1 MDQQNTNNQFQ
12 RKWVKETANV
22 EKERKYKYKKKK
34 SKSGFFKN
42 IFNRFINQY
51 NSIIKELF
59 HPYKKKESKRNN
71 RKKNIFTSLSNRSI
85 ILKAI
90 QNSVKDI
97 KKIIFNIRKS
107 LSLKKREIRK
117 SEVLIQKKIKKKKRE
132 ENIKRI
138 KSLLLFQ
145 FLKQQKPIA
154 SKEKLNIQ
162 KKLSNRRKASL
173 RSTVSNIF
181 SFNYLSFKKQGSK
194 DSQIIKQ
201 KLKKKRIENIKTR
214 LTRLSQLKFTAKRR
228 SISEKM
234 HQREL
239 REKRNKKIKKLIND
253 LKTLPKRSIRF
264 ISNTAKSI
272 FDYII
277 NIKSKFYD
285 LKTNI
290 ARINSD
296 KELKSRFIFSY
307 TNSTTA
313 FISTFLFVYFANQ
326 IITSL
331 LCASYSIPIVL
342 YYFDIIYQVGPY
354 STLWN
359 RFNILI
365 INGSAPFFSLL
376 LSVLFYRFF
385 KFTKTRFKYLRIY
398 MLWGMIHAFIF
409 FFGAYIVGAI
419 TRSGFVYFTEWLFF
433 SYMFD
438 IEEII
443 FMVCCLIALLSIGYF
458 SSDFFLSTADNK
470 DLISFKNKKYFKY
483 AQIFLPWLTGIIILI
498 IFNIPN
504 ITVYNLLI
512 YSSLL
517 LIIIPAMLDYQN
529 YKTQQIV
536 IVKSKQKYSFLK
548 WNIIGSIL
556 LIIIIRYLL
565 NDGIWLN

>member
-12 RKWVKETANV
+12 GKWVKETAEV
-22 EKERKYKYKKKK
+22 EKGRKYRYKKKK
-34 SKSGFFKN
+34 TKTGTFRN
-42 IFNRFINQY
+42 LINRFINQY

-59 HPYKKKESKRNN
+59 HPNNKKNSKKNN

-90 QNSVKDI
+90 QNSIKDI

-107 LSLKKREIRK
+107 ISLKKKEIRK
-117 SEVLIQKKIKKKKRE
+117 SEILLQKKIKKKRRDQL
-132 ENIKRI
+132 IKII
-138 KSLLLFQ
+138 KYYLFFQ
-145 FLKQQKPIA
+145 FFKLKKQEVNKD
-154 SKEKLNIQ
+154 KLNY
-162 KKLSNRRKASL
+162 KKLKNRRNENMRFTFSKIFF
-173 RSTVSNIF
+173 NYF
-181 SFNYLSFKKQGSK
+181 SFRKQKNK
-194 DSQIIKQ
+194 DYQIIKQ
-201 KLKKKRIENIKTR
+201 KLKKKRIENFKTR
-214 LTRLSQLKFTAKRR
+214 LSRLSQLKFTAKRR

-239 REKRNKKIKKLIND
+239 REKREKKLKKLIYD
-253 LKTLPKRSIRF
+253 IKTLPKRSIKL
-264 ISNTAKSI
+264 ILNTSKSI
-272 FDYII
+272 FNYVI
-277 NIKSKFYD
+277 NIKSKIQDF
-285 LKTNI
+285 KTNL

-296 KELKSRFIFSY
+296 KDLKSRFLFSY
-307 TNSTTA
+307 TNSATA
-313 FISTFLFVYFANQ
+313 FISTFLIVYFANQ

-331 LCASYSIPIVL
+331 VCASYSIPIVL

-443 FMVCCLIALLSIGYF
+443 FMVCCLIALISIGYF

-470 DLISFKNKKYFKY
+470 DLISFKNKKYFKVT
-483 AQIFLPWLTGIIILI
+483 QIFLPWLTGIIILI

-556 LIIIIRYLL
+556 LIILIRYIL